1 METELI
7 LVIVSVAS
15 TTFAIS
21 TKMFLKIYESKQ
33 KLILKELEDL
43 KNEIFYIKKRIDY
56 TSSNLK
62 ELGER
67 ISRIEG
73 YINNIKLKNNK
84 NN

>member
-1 METELI
+1 MEVELI

-73 YINNIKLKNNK
+73 YINNIKLKNN
-84 NN
+84 

>member
-1 METELI
+1 MEAELI

-43 KNEIFYIKKRIDY
+43 KNEIFYIKKRIDN

-73 YINNIKLKNNK
+73 YINNIKFKNNK